1 MAYVQRISSAAE
13 IPSGRKHVLVVLGDK
28 NEMLHRGDAFTITV
42 DRSQPKNLF
51 DAHLETAISD
61 AQVLA
66 DRERIDTVFVCI
78 PEQRG
83 KA

>member
-13 IPSGRKHVLVVLGDK
+13 IPSGRKHVLVALGDK

-51 DAHLETAISD
+51 EAHLETAISD

-66 DRERIDTVFVCI
+66 DRDTVFVCI